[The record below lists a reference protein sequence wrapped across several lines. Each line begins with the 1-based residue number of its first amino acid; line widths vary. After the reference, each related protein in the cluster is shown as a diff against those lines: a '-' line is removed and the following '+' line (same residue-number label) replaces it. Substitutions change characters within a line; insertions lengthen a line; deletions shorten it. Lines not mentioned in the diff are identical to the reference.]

1 MISFNPLLSK
11 ASGRLGNII
20 VKQYGDKT
28 VISAFP
34 NMSRRKLTPKQKEL
48 NERMRM
54 ANLAAKALTR
64 TPAEKQRACALL
76 QVAPNKVFRAL
87 IKEYLLTDG
96 ASPVFQQTEQEK
108 QDEKTLKEMKTA
120 IISEEPD
127 AAIMIFGEKVKN
139 PGKPFAHWDLLVLT
153 KEDPPP
159 VKKWE
164 LQEKLGTIT
173 MPLGTQVNLL
183 MVQAD
188 KWLNEQAYEEI
199 RKRIKDELVLLT

>member
-1 MISFNPLLSK
+1 MISHNPLLSK

-54 ANLAAKALTR
+54 ANLAAKAFTK
-64 TPAEKQRACALL
+64 TPAGKARAVELL
-76 QVAPNKVFRAL
+76 QVPPNKVFRAL
-87 IKEYLLTDG
+87 VKEYLLTDG
-96 ASPVFQQTEQEK
+96 YSPVFRKTEQEK
-108 QDEKTLKEMKTA
+108 QDEKTLKEIKIA
-120 IISEEPD
+120 IVTEEPE
-127 AAIMIFGEKVKN
+127 AEIMLFGEKVKN

-153 KEDPPP
+153 KNDPPP

-164 LQEKLGTIT
+164 LQEKLRTIT
-173 MPLGTQVNLL
+173 MPLGTQMNLL
-183 MVQAD
+183 MVQGD
-188 KWLNEQAYEEI
+188 KWREDDAYQEV
-199 RKRIKDELVLLT
+199 RKRIEGELVAIT